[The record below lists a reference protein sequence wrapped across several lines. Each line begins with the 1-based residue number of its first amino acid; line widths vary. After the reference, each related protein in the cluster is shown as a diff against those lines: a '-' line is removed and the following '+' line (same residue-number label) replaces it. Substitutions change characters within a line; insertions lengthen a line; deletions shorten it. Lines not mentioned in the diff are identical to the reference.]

1 MFSLIQVYFIFYD
14 LYSTVVPFLHLF
26 ATVYTAPEILTSGF
40 EEGSGPIFLDQLQCS
55 ESDESL
61 LHCAMGRT
69 IGLHHCNHSMDV
81 GIKCSGNEHS
91 SPELANLRDW
101 L

>member
-1 MFSLIQVYFIFYD
+1 MPL
-14 LYSTVVPFLHLF
+14 LHLI
-26 ATVYTAPEILTSGF
+26 ATGPAAPEILTGFEEGSAAPEILMSGF

-55 ESDESL
+55 ESDQSL

-81 GIKCSGNEHS
+81 SIKCSGNEHS
-91 SPELANLRDW
+91 SPEL
-101 L
+101 

>member
-1 MFSLIQVYFIFYD
+1 MPL
-14 LYSTVVPFLHLF
+14 LHLIDTGPAAPEILTSGF
-26 ATVYTAPEILTSGF
+26 EEGSAAPEILTSGF

-55 ESDESL
+55 ESDKSL

-81 GIKCSGNEHS
+81 SIKCSGNEHS
-91 SPELANLRDW
+91 SPEL
-101 L
+101 